1 MGEGRR
7 KQYDRGTLS
16 DVFVSWET
24 CYLPRLQFL
33 WYKELSV
40 VTGSI
45 RVSTLLLNV

>member
-7 KQYDRGTLS
+7 KECDRGTLS
-16 DVFVSWET
+16 DVFVSQET
-24 CYLPRLQFL
+24 RYLPRLQFL
-33 WYKELSV
+33 WCKELNV